1 MMVNWLL
8 VIAGAVLILVEV
20 VLGAVTG
27 FDFLLIGS
35 AILLGGVL
43 GLLTKSAAIGV
54 AAGGLLSLLYVLVGR
69 RHIRNRWGRAGIA
82 SNTDAILGKTV
93 LVVETISADRT
104 GRVRIEGEEWRA
116 SLDAG
121 ARAALEAG
129 SRARVVRIDGVTLF
143 VRPEEPASSGGGAQ

>member
-8 VIAGAVLILVEV
+8 VIAGAVLILIEV

-54 AAGGLLSLLYVLVGR
+54 AAGGILSLLYVFAGR
-69 RHIRNRWGRAGIA
+69 RRIRNRWGRGGLAT
-82 SNTDAILGKTV
+82 NTDAILGKTV
-93 LVVETISADRT
+93 QVVETISSDRP
-104 GRVRIEGEEWRA
+104 GRIRTEGEEWRA
-116 SLDAG
+116 CLDAG
-121 ARAALEAG
+121 VRGPIEPG
-129 SRARVVRIDGVTLF
+129 SRARVTRIDGVTLY
-143 VRPEEPASSGGGAQ
+143 VVPEQPGSSGGGA